1 MPLVEDTAPL
11 AEPLIVGTP
20 LPSPA
25 RPKTPVHEVIL
36 PSGRAV
42 RLRTVTTAE
51 YLDAKERAASNAG
64 DLAKRPDPRGTRFAR
79 ELDREMVALAVV
91 AYTDCLDWTPSVEAQ
106 VKAQAAAHE
115 TMVQGLAPEARPP
128 FEFQPDTA
136 ALLNTLPETAWHATT
151 PLALVT
157 PGDGEL
163 FAVFSDV
170 ADWEV
175 LTRVAGDLLLPR
187 RNMAAFV
194 GKAQRVMR

>member
-1 MPLVEDTAPL
+1 MALVDDSAPL
-11 AEPLIVGTP
+11 AEPLAVGTP

-42 RLRTVTTAE
+42 RLRAVTTGE
-51 YLDAKERAASNAG
+51 YLDAKERAASNVG
-64 DLAKRPDPRGTRFAR
+64 DRRPDPRGVRFAR
-79 ELDREMVALAVV
+79 ELDREMVALALV
-91 AYTDCLDWTPSVEAQ
+91 AYTDRLDWSSSVEAQ
-106 VKAQAAAHE
+106 VNAQLLEHE
-115 TMVQGLAPEARPP
+115 AMVRGLAPEARPP

-163 FAVFSDV
+163 FTVFSDV